1 MNLQQFKEEAIK
13 LNALST
19 KELGKF
25 YRISKRYQSTDGSEV
40 TTFMMLFPKSLVSSM
55 EMAYAIER
63 LVEWRDYQSRAV
75 DNSGRRVYD
84 DDMRRIDGSS
94 SESVLPV
101 IISNIDK
108 LNVIDPL
115 PWDKPGQHGSLDGI
129 SRIITSA
136 KTNGVDIDHKDR
148 KISEITEQQV
158 IRAVEVDIEV
168 LDEDAV
174 IELEEAYLILH
185 WDSAA

>member
-1 MNLQQFKEEAIK
+1 
-13 LNALST
+13 
-19 KELGKF
+19 
-25 YRISKRYQSTDGSEV
+25 
-40 TTFMMLFPKSLVSSM
+40 MLFPKSLVSSM

-115 PWDKPGQHGSLDGI
+115 PWDKPGQHGSLMVSHGLLLRLKRMV
-129 SRIITSA
+129 STSTT
-136 KTNGVDIDHKDR
+136 KTER
-148 KISEITEQQV
+148 
-158 IRAVEVDIEV
+158 
-168 LDEDAV
+168 
-174 IELEEAYLILH
+174 YLKLP
-185 WDSAA
+185 SSK